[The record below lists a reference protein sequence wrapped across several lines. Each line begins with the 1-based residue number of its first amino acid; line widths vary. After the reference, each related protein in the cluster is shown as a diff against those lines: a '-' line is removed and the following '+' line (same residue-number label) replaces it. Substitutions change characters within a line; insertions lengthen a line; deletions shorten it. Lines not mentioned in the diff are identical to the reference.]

1 LSRLLLAQATPVV
14 SALAFESI
22 FTRPDLTFDSEFGQ
36 YRNCWVRD
44 KRLVGN
50 PLSLLLYLLS
60 HERQFRVTQ
69 SMARTD
75 LGLGREAFMTARRV
89 LENTGF
95 LVAREHRVAAG
106 TLDSGG
112 RAIGGWRYI
121 EFEVVDAPFPQ
132 VGIASVSG
140 GSAVG
145 EAYDGFPAEAFHLAF
160 NDASGAG
167 FGMVPDPQTVAA
179 SGAPTTDDPVQGFP
193 PLKENHSKENN
204 SSSDVVV
211 HSPEQPPRVSATRA
225 AKDDFS
231 LSGTS
236 TAIDDAAAAQL
247 AALHPELTMPV
258 LVARLLGGGVFT
270 AEAIRGIDLA
280 RAADEIL
287 AASKRAVWRPADYI
301 AASLEREPFRWLRSV
316 AAAAGT
322 GGCAEL
328 GHRWIG
334 PWNEACARCDE
345 EREGWRDDR
354 DTFPAGLRVIRQA
367 IA

>member
-1 LSRLLLAQATPVV
+1 MV
-14 SALAFESI
+14 SALAIESI

-69 SMARTD
+69 SMARAD

-95 LVAREHRVAAG
+95 LIARERRVAAG

-112 RAIGGWRYI
+112 RAVGGWRYI

-132 VGIASVSG
+132 VGIAAVSG
-140 GSAVG
+140 GSAVE
-145 EAYDGFPAEAFHLAF
+145 EAYDGFPAEAFHLSF
-160 NDASGAG
+160 NAASGAG
-167 FGMVPDPQTVAA
+167 FGAVPDPETVVVL
-179 SGAPTTDDPVQGFP
+179 GVPTTDDPVQGFP
-193 PLKENHSKENN
+193 PLKEDHSKENN
-204 SSSDVVV
+204 SSSDVVIR
-211 HSPEQPPRVSATRA
+211 SPEPSPRVSVARA
-225 AKDDFS
+225 AEDDFPF
-231 LSGTS
+231 SGSS
-236 TAIDDAAAAQL
+236 TEIDDVAAAQL
-247 AALHPELTMPV
+247 AALHPELTMPG

-270 AEAIRGIDLA
+270 AEAIRGIDLP

-287 AASKRAVWRPADYI
+287 AASKRAVWRPADYV
-301 AASLEREPFRWLRSV
+301 AASLEREPFRWLRPV
-316 AAAAGT
+316 AAVAGT

-345 EREGWRDDR
+345 ERGGWRDDR
-354 DTFPAGLRVIRQA
+354 DTFPGGLPVVRQVIA
-367 IA
+367 

>member
-1 LSRLLLAQATPVV
+1 MTI
-14 SALAFESI
+14 ESI

-69 SMARTD
+69 SMARAD

-106 TLDSGG
+106 TLDRSG

-132 VGIASVSG
+132 VGIAAVSG
-140 GSAVG
+140 GSAVR
-145 EAYDGFPAEAFHLAF
+145 EAYDGFPAEAFHLSF
-160 NDASGAG
+160 NA
-167 FGMVPDPQTVAA
+167 T
-179 SGAPTTDDPVQGFP
+179 SGAPTTGDPVQGFP
-193 PLKENHSKENN
+193 SLKENHSKENN
-204 SSSDVVV
+204 SSSGVVI
-211 HSPEQPPRVSATRA
+211 HSPETSPRVSAARA
-225 AKDDFS
+225 AGNDFS
-231 LSGTS
+231 PSGTS
-236 TAIDDAAAAQL
+236 TEIDDVAAAL
-247 AALHPELTMPV
+247 VAALHPELTMPG
-258 LVARLLGGGVFT
+258 LVARLVGGGVFT

-287 AASKRAVWRPADYI
+287 AASKRAVWRPVDYI

-316 AAAAGT
+316 AAVAGT

-334 PWNEACARCDE
+334 LWNEVCARCDE

-354 DTFPAGLRVIRQA
+354 TTFPAGLPVIRQV